1 MGIRDSHK
9 IVLRGNKEIEFG
21 KETYEILRGL
31 MFAPIPPDA
40 LEIRGH
46 IVRRD
51 CILWAGPKTVE
62 GSEKEN
68 V

>member
-1 MGIRDSHK
+1 MGVRDSHK

-21 KETYEILRGL
+21 NETFEIIRGL
-31 MFAPIPPDA
+31 MFSPTPPDA
-40 LEIRGH
+40 MMIRGH

-51 CILWAGPKTVE
+51 CILWAGPKSTE
-62 GSEKEN
+62 GSEKDS